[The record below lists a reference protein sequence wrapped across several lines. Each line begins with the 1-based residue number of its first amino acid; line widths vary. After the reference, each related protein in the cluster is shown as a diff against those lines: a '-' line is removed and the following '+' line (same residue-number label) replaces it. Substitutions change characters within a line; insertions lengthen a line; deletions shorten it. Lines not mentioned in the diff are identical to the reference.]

1 MLGLRTHSS
10 HSIYDRLGGERKT
23 SPYGRPR
30 KPSRPWID
38 EAHELQTRLQLS
50 QPQPS
55 ASQSL
60 QSEAQSQQP
69 VIMTAHK
76 ELNASV
82 VRKLDFILL
91 PFLSIFFLASSLD
104 RSNVG
109 NAESANFTEDAG
121 LDPQDL
127 NTSVAIFFAVFV
139 SLQPLGA
146 ALGRK
151 YGMVRFVPACM
162 LVWGLCTAMH
172 IWVRSKWELIALR
185 TVIGVLEGE
194 AVVRAPWR

>member
-10 HSIYDRLGGERKT
+10 LNIYDRLGAERKT

-38 EAHELQTRLQLS
+38 EAHELQTWLQLS

-55 ASQSL
+55 VSQS
-60 QSEAQSQQP
+60 SQSQPPTQKP
-69 VIMTAHK
+69 VSMTENK
-76 ELNASV
+76 QLNACV

-185 TVIGVLEGE
+185 TIIGVLEGDT
-194 AVVRAPWR
+194 ATTAAR

>member
-10 HSIYDRLGGERKT
+10 HSIHDRIGAERKP

-55 ASQSL
+55 ASGLPQR
-60 QSEAQSQQP
+60 QAPSQQP
-69 VIMTAHK
+69 VMMTEKK
-76 ELNASV
+76 ELNARV

-172 IWVRSKWELIALR
+172 IWVRNKWELIALR
-185 TVIGVLEGE
+185 TIIGVLEGRT
-194 AVVRAPWR
+194 AVASP

>member
-1 MLGLRTHSS
+1 
-10 HSIYDRLGGERKT
+10 
-23 SPYGRPR
+23 
-30 KPSRPWID
+30 
-38 EAHELQTRLQLS
+38 
-50 QPQPS
+50 
-55 ASQSL
+55 
-60 QSEAQSQQP
+60 
-69 VIMTAHK
+69 MTENK
-76 ELNASV
+76 KLNARV

-151 YGMVRFVPACM
+151 YGMLRFVPACM

-185 TVIGVLEGE
+185 TIIGVLEGDT
-194 AVVRAPWR
+194 ATTAPR